1 MVLGKHLELDTL
13 ETLMLLNSDIQWIK
27 INRLGCVYVILVH
40 LTNIFCQYELQNTM
54 LRLLQHLFSTAAESI
69 KDKKEN
75 SSSTLL

>member
-1 MVLGKHLELDTL
+1 MYLSDEILRNQLGYV
-13 ETLMLLNSDIQWIK
+13 
-27 INRLGCVYVILVH
+27 CVILV
-40 LTNIFCQYELQNTM
+40 LLSNIFCQYELKNTM